1 MRDNRLKDVFEQASR
16 DFNSTEANGDRYKGY
31 ISYGI
36 KIVSDDRTK
45 QIYIYNT
52 AANGDFYDEL
62 TEEQYE
68 IFLNKG
74 WKCGVYTISLS
85 NYRRKLDVIQ
95 SKMRDIVNNSRSE
108 KQMQKLREQRDMIM
122 DRYNQL
128 AVKLNQL
135 NYE

>member
-1 MRDNRLKDVFEQASR
+1 MRDDRLKDVFEQASR

-31 ISYGI
+31 LSYGI

-45 QIYIYNT
+45 QVYIYNT
-52 AANGDFYDEL
+52 AANGDFYDEI

-68 IFLNKG
+68 LFLNKG

-95 SKMRDIVNNSRSE
+95 SKMRDIVNNPRSE

>member
-1 MRDNRLKDVFEQASR
+1 MRFDRLAHILGEASKDY
-16 DFNSTEANGDRYKGY
+16 NSVRVDGDKYYGY
-31 ISYGI
+31 VSYGI
-36 KIVSDDRTK
+36 KIVSDEKTNE
-45 QIYIYNT
+45 IYIYNT
-52 AANGDFYDEL
+52 AINGDFYDEV
-62 TEEQYE
+62 TPEQYE
-68 IFLNKG
+68 IFLDKG
-74 WKCGVYTISLS
+74 WKCGVYSVSLS

>member
-1 MRDNRLKDVFEQASR
+1 MRDDRLKNVFEQASK

-31 ISYGI
+31 LSYGI

-52 AANGDFYDEL
+52 AANGDFYDEI
-62 TEEQYE
+62 TAEQYE

-74 WKCGVYTISLS
+74 WKCGVYSVSLS

-122 DRYNQL
+122 SRYHEL
-128 AVKLNQL
+128 STKLNQL

>member
-1 MRDNRLKDVFEQASR
+1 MRDNRLVKILTEASK
-16 DFNSTEANGDRYKGY
+16 DFNSVEFFNAKRSEY
-31 ISYGI
+31 ISYGV
-36 KIVSDDRTK
+36 KIVADTETLEV
-45 QIYIYNT
+45 YIYNI
-52 AANGDFYDEL
+52 AINGDFYEEI
-62 TEEQYE
+62 TPEQYE

-74 WKCGVYTISLS
+74 WKYGAYSVSLS

-122 DRYNQL
+122 SRYHEL
-128 AVKLNQL
+128 STKLNQL

>member
-1 MRDNRLKDVFEQASR
+1 MRDDRLKDVFEQASK
-16 DFNSTEANGDRYKGY
+16 DFNSTEANGDSYKGY
-31 ISYGI
+31 LSYGI
-36 KIVSDDRTK
+36 KIVSDGRTK
-45 QIYIYNT
+45 HIYIYNT
-52 AANGDFYDEL
+52 AINGDFYDEV
-62 TEEQYE
+62 TAEQYE
-68 IFLNKG
+68 LFLNKG

>member
-1 MRDNRLKDVFEQASR
+1 MRDDRLKNVFEQASK
-16 DFNSTEANGDRYKGY
+16 DFNSTEANGDGYKGY
-31 ISYGI
+31 LSYGI
-36 KIVSDDRTK
+36 KIVSDEKTNE
-45 QIYIYNT
+45 IYIYNT
-52 AANGDFYDEL
+52 AINGDFYDEV
-62 TEEQYE
+62 TPEQYE
-68 IFLNKG
+68 LFLDRG